1 MVDVFFT
8 TDDKIVELQNENA
21 VKLTNIDIQLLELLV
36 WYIHCLFFRNFVWN
50 LISIGSHFINIS
62 WLVLWVA
69 DKKET
74 WKPAEKSIQK
84 AHIKMFWWTFQ
95 NCVFTQL
102 SQLVLVNIKH
112 AGHLRQVISQN
123 FIEGSETEFS
133 ERKIIYTKLTW
144 WDQILRHFHIFLE
157 SKP

>member
-1 MVDVFFT
+1 M
-8 TDDKIVELQNENA
+8 
-21 VKLTNIDIQLLELLV
+21 LELLV

-62 WLVLWVA
+62 WLVLWVT